1 VWACFCA
8 SGQGYCHIFN
18 DKLDKHLYKRILSE
32 NLLPSAALHFSLAPP
47 LVEQWQFLQDNSPN
61 HTANAVRNWLH
72 NNGVSCIDFPPYS
85 PDLNPIENLWAA
97 MARRVEE
104 FQCDTI
110 EELQDVIAAEWDK
123 IDGDYMRT
131 LVHSMPT
138 RCQVVI
144 DAKGW
149 HTKY

>member
-1 VWACFCA
+1 
-8 SGQGYCHIFN
+8 
-18 DKLDKHLYKRILSE
+18 
-32 NLLPSAALHFSLAPP
+32 
-47 LVEQWQFLQDNSPN
+47 
-61 HTANAVRNWLH
+61 
-72 NNGVSCIDFPPYS
+72 
-85 PDLNPIENLWAA
+85 
-97 MARRVEE
+97 M
-104 FQCDTI
+104 

-138 RCQVVI
+138 RCQAVI

>member
-1 VWACFCA
+1 MMGSKSRKCIV
-8 SGQGYCHIFN
+8 
-18 DKLDKHLYKRILSE
+18 
-32 NLLPSAALHFSLAPP
+32 P
-47 LVEQWQFLQDNSPN
+47 
-61 HTANAVRNWLH
+61 WLH

-85 PDLNPIENLWAA
+85 PELNPIENLWAA

-104 FQCDTI
+104 FQCDTVDQ
-110 EELQDVIAAEWDK
+110 LQNVIAAEWDK

-131 LVHSMPT
+131 LVHSMPR
-138 RCQVVI
+138 RCQAVI

>member
-1 VWACFCA
+1 
-8 SGQGYCHIFN
+8 
-18 DKLDKHLYKRILSE
+18 
-32 NLLPSAALHFSLAPP
+32 
-47 LVEQWQFLQDNSPN
+47 
-61 HTANAVRNWLH
+61 
-72 NNGVSCIDFPPYS
+72 
-85 PDLNPIENLWAA
+85 LNPIENLWSA

-104 FQCDTI
+104 FQCDTM

-138 RCQVVI
+138 RCQAVI

-149 HTKY
+149 YTKY

>member
-1 VWACFCA
+1 M
-8 SGQGYCHIFN
+8 
-18 DKLDKHLYKRILSE
+18 R
-32 NLLPSAALHFSLAPP
+32 
-47 LVEQWQFLQDNSPN
+47 
-61 HTANAVRNWLH
+61 TWLH

-85 PDLNPIENLWAA
+85 PDLNPIENLWAD

-104 FQCDTI
+104 FQCDTM

-123 IDGDYMRT
+123 IDGDMRK
-131 LVHSMPT
+131 LAHSMPS
-138 RCQVVI
+138 RCQAVI